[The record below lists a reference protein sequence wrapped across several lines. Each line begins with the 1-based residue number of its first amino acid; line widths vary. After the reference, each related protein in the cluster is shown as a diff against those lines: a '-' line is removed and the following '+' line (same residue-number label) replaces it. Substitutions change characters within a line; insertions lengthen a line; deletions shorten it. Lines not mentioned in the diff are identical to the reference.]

1 MWICA
6 GLLVFLGW
14 IYDLSLGV
22 GLGEKASL
30 LSRKDLPGKE
40 RERER
45 ERGILYCNCFFL
57 FFSFLSYF
65 DHSP

>member
-22 GLGEKASL
+22 GLGEKAGL
-30 LSRKDLPGKE
+30 LSWKDLPRK
-40 RERER
+40 ERER